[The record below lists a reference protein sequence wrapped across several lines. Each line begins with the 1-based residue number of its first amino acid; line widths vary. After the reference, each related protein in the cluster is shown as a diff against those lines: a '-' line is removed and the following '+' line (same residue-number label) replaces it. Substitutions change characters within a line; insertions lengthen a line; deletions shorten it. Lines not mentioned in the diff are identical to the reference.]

1 MRGRLPA
8 VMMAALAMRPAS
20 STAEAPPVQTVVL
33 RSEAEAV
40 EAPLVLGFDRRLTL
54 VAPRPIRLAVPGS
67 LDVIGVTVKDRVA
80 VVTLVDSPF
89 VRNERPGTNLTLVLD
104 DGGAVALRLTIAAR
118 PADVT
123 TDLVH
128 LEAPPEGVRR
138 VHAEALRLLT
148 RWAAGEA
155 VPPEAARA
163 LEPARERLDA
173 RLDAHLLTRIA
184 RQSPATWDRRARDQ
198 RRFIYLAGDRAL
210 RLGDRCLLR
219 LTLTNRSQPAF
230 AVGRVT
236 VAAPDIAGD
245 DHGPPPYFAPDPVIL
260 PDERPRPLA
269 IDLPG
274 PACTASLDIEVCE
287 AAPGDRCV
295 ALSLPPP

>member
-1 MRGRLPA
+1 ML
-8 VMMAALAMRPAS
+8 AALAMRPS
-20 STAEAPPVQTVVL
+20 PSPAETPPVHTVML

-40 EAPLVLGFDRRLTL
+40 EAPLVLGFDRRLTI

-67 LDVIGVTVKDRVA
+67 PDVIGVTVKDRVA

-89 VRNERPGTNLTLVLD
+89 VRRERPGTNLTLVLD
-104 DGGAVALRLTIAAR
+104 DGGAIALRLVIAGLS
-118 PADVT
+118 ADVS

-128 LEAPPEGVRR
+128 LEAPPEAVGR
-138 VHAEALRLLT
+138 VHTEALRLLT

-173 RLDAHLLTRIA
+173 RVDAHVLTRIA
-184 RQSPATWDRRARDQ
+184 RQAPATWDRRARDQ

-219 LTLTNRSQPAF
+219 LMLSNRSQPAF
-230 AVGRVT
+230 VVGRVE
-236 VAAPDIAGD
+236 VAVPGTTD
-245 DHGPPPYFAPDPVIL
+245 DDDARPPFFAPDPVVL

-274 PACTASLDIEVCE
+274 PACTAALEVEICE
-287 AAPGDRCV
+287 APPGERCV
-295 ALSLPPP
+295 TLSLPAP